1 MRQSKSSNHCLHDLK
16 YHLVWVTKHRKPAL
30 RGKVGVRL
38 REIVREVCDSYNIEI
53 LEGAVR
59 PDHVHLLV
67 SCPPDFSLSK
77 VVREIKGRSTR
88 GIFQEFRDLEEQFT
102 DRHLWARG
110 FFAATT
116 GTVPEELIR
125 EYIKDQ
131 A

>member
-1 MRQSKSSNHCLHDLK
+1 MRQSKSSSHCLYDLK
-16 YHLVWVTKHRKPAL
+16 YHLVWVTKNRKQVL
-30 RGKVGVRL
+30 RGKVGLRL
-38 REIVREVCDSYNIEI
+38 REIVREVCGSYHIEI

-59 PDHVHLLV
+59 SDHVHLLV
-67 SCPPDFSLSK
+67 SCPPTFSLSK

-88 GIFQEFRDLEEQFT
+88 GIFQEFQDLEEQFIG
-102 DRHLWARG
+102 RRLWSRG

-125 EYIKDQ
+125 EYIRDQ